1 MTHPAGAVREATSL
15 LGQIADTALDD
26 DYYVFRGSDAPRT
39 RWDGAWV
46 AVLIVLFAI
55 IMTAAA
61 VQTRED
67 RPATELERR
76 TLAQDIE
83 ARRQVL
89 ESRQSTASELRDEV
103 ESLRASAAR
112 VDPRTEDLRLV
123 AADVPA
129 EGPGIVATAS
139 GSPDDVV
146 GGRISDNDLQLLVN
160 GLWYAGAEA
169 IAVNGN
175 RLGSLSSIRTAGDA
189 ITVNFRSIG
198 PPYTVIALGDPDTL
212 TERFSENQGGA
223 YWEARAKSS
232 GLRLSM
238 TPSSEVSV
246 PAVPAGRLDLKHA
259 TALEVDR

>member
-1 MTHPAGAVREATSL
+1 M
-15 LGQIADTALDD
+15 GQIADTAHDD
-26 DYYVFRGSDAPRT
+26 DYYVFRGSEART
-39 RWDGAWV
+39 RWAGAWV

-61 VQTRED
+61 VETRED

-89 ESRQSTASELRDEV
+89 ESRQSTASKLRDEV
-103 ESLRASAAR
+103 ETLRTSAAR
-112 VDPRTEDLRLV
+112 VDPQTEDLRLV

-129 EGPGIVATAS
+129 EGPGVVATAS

-146 GGRISDNDLQLLVN
+146 GGQITDNDLQLLVN

-169 IAVNGN
+169 IAINGN

-198 PPYTVIALGDPDTL
+198 PPYTIIALGDPDAL

-223 YWEARAKSS
+223 YWEARGKSS
-232 GLRLSM
+232 GVRLSM

-246 PAVPAGRLDLKHA
+246 PAVPDGRLDLKHA